1 MLRIKE
7 EEIRYGSNIDIYYFG
22 YPLGKAISGKKN
34 IILNRGSIII
44 KR

>member
-7 EEIRYGSNIDIYYFG
+7 EEIRCGSSTDVYRFR
-22 YPLGKAISGKKN
+22 YPLGIAISGKKN
-34 IILNRGSIII
+34 IILGRESSTI

>member
-7 EEIRYGSNIDIYYFG
+7 EEIRCGSNMGVYRFR

-34 IILNRGSIII
+34 IILDRGILTI
-44 KR
+44 KY

>member
-7 EEIRYGSNIDIYYFG
+7 EEIRYGSNTGVCRFR

-34 IILNRGSIII
+34 IILDRGILII
-44 KR
+44 KH